1 MPRFGGAGGVGKRVN
16 LSSLT
21 RLEESRSSVSLAF
34 IYSAKAD
41 WDGLF
46 RVGILAPG
54 NTYWVTAMCQ
64 VLCFMQ
70 KKIKFFLFGAE
81 ILIEKTDVQTI
92 IVGSD
97 KSLQDAVGPRGV
109 VIPQVRA
116 RLSQTRLTSTTE
128 IMLFIDCTKYP

>member
-1 MPRFGGAGGVGKRVN
+1 
-16 LSSLT
+16 
-21 RLEESRSSVSLAF
+21 
-34 IYSAKAD
+34 
-41 WDGLF
+41 
-46 RVGILAPG
+46 
-54 NTYWVTAMCQ
+54 MCQ
-64 VLCFMQ
+64 ALCFMQ